1 MKAAFGAT
9 RGRGVRACGARGK
22 TTVFGLFGRNGRVYA
37 EIVPEFVQDPHSR
50 RIIRGRVELESV
62 IHSDDRRGHD
72 GLVDSGCRK
81 HFRGRTRRQ
90 RVCRQTLL
98 RQRARKLLDLRQNA
112 ACTFPW
118 HPQAYFYFYLKEYE
132 FRFNPPGEYLSDAPQ
147 NAQGATSQLE
157 GISTI
162 KKIKI

>member
-1 MKAAFGAT
+1 MKAAFGAKRV
-9 RGRGVRACGARGK
+9 RGIRGGGDRGK
-22 TTVFGLFGRNGRVYA
+22 TIVFGLFGRNGRVYA
-37 EIVPEFVQDPHSR
+37 EIVPDCPKGGFGMPETLPGQ
-50 RIIRGRVELESV
+50 
-62 IHSDDRRGHD
+62 
-72 GLVDSGCRK
+72 
-81 HFRGRTRRQ
+81 TRRQ

-98 RQRARKLLDLRQNA
+98 CQRARKLLDLRQNA